1 MIPKASQR
9 GLGQDLATHLQNAF
23 DNEYVEIAEVR
34 GAVAR
39 DLHGAFAEWEV
50 CAHAMTG
57 CRNYLYSLSV
67 NPDPAQRALTRA
79 EYWDYIER
87 VEGKLGLSEQPRT
100 IVFHIKDGREHCHV
114 VWSRIDAEH
123 GKAVHQPFDRQ
134 KLMMVTR
141 QFAREHGLKLPD
153 GMVPDAGRERGKKKT
168 LSLYEKRQQDATGLT
183 KEERIRQVTEAWRRS
198 DSPRAFV
205 RALEERGYVLAT
217 GKRPYVLVDLY
228 GEMNA
233 LPKLIDDRAV
243 RTKDIRA
250 FLEQDFPPESLPSVD
265 EAKALVAQH
274 RQAIEDFKKAQGHAD
289 RLDDLNR
296 FQAERRAPL
305 ETENSEM
312 QARHARERESLEA
325 RQRGEKKI
333 LQAAHN
339 AEVGRVVAE
348 RKGRRSSGLVAIL
361 ARVSGFNAIRRQFDK
376 HHDKRRHERFIEEAR
391 ALDEPQARARQE
403 LQRRHEAQSLDMDR
417 RLRALAQVEAREL
430 QSLETALVKE
440 QRVKT
445 RARGGGNRMPALTL
459 DLKPR
464 GRRDAAS
471 KAKNRHGSRAAL
483 EEAAKTP
490 PETPKKTVSVREDF
504 TRAAGDDSSGGSG
517 GATGGSSDG
526 NKPTDPTKPGGPS
539 GPRRKRRR
547 DRDRDLDLDR

>member
-9 GLGQDLATHLQNAF
+9 GLGQDLATHLQNAY

-50 CAHAMTG
+50 CAHSMTG

-67 NPDPAQRALTRA
+67 NPDPAQNALTRA
-79 EYWDYIER
+79 QYRDYIER
-87 VEGKLGLSEQPRT
+87 VEGKLGLSGQPRAV
-100 IVFHIKDGREHCHV
+100 IFHIKDGREHCHV

-141 QFAREHGLKLPD
+141 RFAREHGIRLPD
-153 GMVPDAGRERGKKKT
+153 GMTPDAGRERGKKKS
-168 LSLYEKRQQDATGLT
+168 LSLYEKHQQDSTGLT
-183 KEERIRQVTEAWRRS
+183 KEERMRQVTDAWRRS
-198 DSPRAFV
+198 DGARAFV
-205 RALEERGYVLAT
+205 RALEELGYVLAT

-243 RTKDIRA
+243 RTRDIRA
-250 FLEQDFPPESLPSVD
+250 FLEQDFPLESLPSVD

-274 RQAIEDFKKAQGHAD
+274 RQAIEDFKKAQGQAD
-289 RLDDLNR
+289 RVEDLKR
-296 FQAERRAPL
+296 YQAERRAPL
-305 ETENSEM
+305 EAENNEM
-312 QARHARERESLEA
+312 QARHARERESLET
-325 RQRGEKKI
+325 RQRGNRQA
-333 LQAAHN
+333 LQAKHD
-339 AEVGRVVAE
+339 AEDRRVQDQRGGRKTA
-348 RKGRRSSGLVAIL
+348 GLVAIL

-376 HHDKRRHERFIEEAR
+376 HRDKRRLESFDEELR
-391 ALDEPQARARQE
+391 VLDDGQARERLE

-417 RLRALAQVEAREL
+417 RLRGLAQVEAREL
-430 QSLETALVKE
+430 KSLETERVKE

-445 RARGGGNRMPALTL
+445 RARGGNRMPALTL
-459 DLKPR
+459 ELKPR
-464 GRRDAAS
+464 GRRDAAM

-483 EEAAKTP
+483 DEATKTP
-490 PETPKKTVSVREDF
+490 PEIPKTTLSLREDF
-504 TRAAGDDSSGGSG
+504 TRAAGDGGAGGAG

-526 NKPTDPTKPGGPS
+526 HKPADPTKPS

-547 DRDRDLDLDR
+547 ERDRDMDLDR

>member
-9 GLGQDLATHLQNAF
+9 GLGQDLATHLQNAY

-67 NPDPAQRALTRA
+67 NPDPAQAALTRA
-79 EYWDYIER
+79 QYRDYIDR
-87 VEGKLGLSEQPRT
+87 VEGKLGLSAQPRA

-114 VWSRIDAEH
+114 VWSRIDTEH

-141 QFAREHGLKLPD
+141 QFAREHGIILPE
-153 GMVPDAGRERGKKKT
+153 GMVPDAGRERGKKKS
-168 LSLYEKRQQDATGLT
+168 LSLYEKHQQDATGLT

-198 DSPRAFV
+198 DGARAFV
-205 RALEERGYVLAT
+205 RALEELGYVLAT

-233 LPKLIDDRAV
+233 LPKLIDDRSV
-243 RTKDIRA
+243 RTRNIRA
-250 FLEQDFPPESLPSVD
+250 FLERDFPPESLPSVD

-274 RQAIEDFKKAQGHAD
+274 RQAIEDFKKAQVQAD
-289 RLDDLNR
+289 RVDALKRN
-296 FQAERRAPL
+296 QAQRRAPL
-305 ETENSEM
+305 EAESREM
-312 QARHARERESLEA
+312 QARHAREREGLET
-325 RQRGEKKI
+325 RQHGERLA
-333 LQAAHN
+333 LQAKHD
-339 AEVGRVVAE
+339 AEEKWVQDERGGR
-348 RKGRRSSGLVAIL
+348 KTGGLVAIL
-361 ARVSGFNAIRRQFDK
+361 ARVSGFNVLRRQFDK
-376 HHDKRRHERFIEEAR
+376 HRDKRRQDRFAEEVR
-391 ALDEPQARARQE
+391 ALDEPQARARLE

-417 RLRALAQVEAREL
+417 QLRALAQVEAREL
-430 QSLETALVKE
+430 KSLETEIVKE

-459 DLKPR
+459 ELKPP
-464 GRRDAAS
+464 GRRDAAF
-471 KAKNRHGSRAAL
+471 KARNRHGSRVAL
-483 EEAAKTP
+483 EEVAKTP
-490 PETPKKTVSVREDF
+490 PETPKKTLSMREDF
-504 TRAAGDDSSGGSG
+504 TRAAGEDGAGGSG
-517 GATGGSSDG
+517 GATSGSSDG
-526 NKPTDPTKPGGPS
+526 GKPTDPTKPDGPK
-539 GPRRKRRR
+539 RKRRR
-547 DRDRDLDLDR
+547 DRDRDIDLDR

>member
-9 GLGQDLATHLQNAF
+9 GLGQDLATHLQNAY
-23 DNEYVEIAEVR
+23 DNEYVEIAELR

-67 NPDPAQRALTRA
+67 NPDPAQAALTRTQ
-79 EYWDYIER
+79 YRDYIDR
-87 VEGKLGLSEQPRT
+87 VEGKLGLSGQPRAV
-100 IVFHIKDGREHCHV
+100 VFHIKDGREHCHV
-114 VWSRIDAEH
+114 VWSRIDTEH

-153 GMVPDAGRERGKKKT
+153 GMVPDAGRERGKKKS
-168 LSLYEKRQQDATGLT
+168 LSLYEKHQQDATGLT
-183 KEERIRQVTEAWRRS
+183 KEERIRQVTDAWRRS
-198 DSPRAFV
+198 DGARAFV

-243 RTKDIRA
+243 RTRDIRA
-250 FLEQDFPPESLPSVD
+250 FLERDFPPESLPSVD

-274 RQAIEDFKKAQGHAD
+274 RQAIEDFRKAQGHAD
-289 RLDDLNR
+289 RLDDLKR
-296 FQAERRAPL
+296 FQAERRIPL
-305 ETENSEM
+305 EAENREM

-325 RQRGEKKI
+325 RQRGERKT
-333 LQAAHN
+333 LEAAHD
-339 AEVGRVVAE
+339 AEVGRVQGE

-361 ARVSGFNAIRRQFDK
+361 ARVSGFNVLRRQFDK
-376 HHDKRRHERFIEEAR
+376 HHDKRRHERFIEEVR
-391 ALDEPQARARQE
+391 ALDEPQARAKLE

-417 RLRALAQVEAREL
+417 RLRGLAQVEGREL

-459 DLKPR
+459 DLKPP
-464 GRRDAAS
+464 GRRDAAA
-471 KAKNRHGSRAAL
+471 KARNRHGSRVAL
-483 EEAAKTP
+483 EEATKTP
-490 PETPKKTVSVREDF
+490 PETLKRTLSLREDF
-504 TRAAGDDSSGGSG
+504 TRAAGDDGVGGSG

-526 NKPTDPTKPGGPS
+526 NKPTDPTKPGGPK
-539 GPRRKRRR
+539 RKRRR
-547 DRDRDLDLDR
+547 DRDRDIDLDR

>member
-9 GLGQDLATHLQNAF
+9 GLGQDLATHLQNAY

-67 NPDPAQRALTRA
+67 NPDPAQRALSRA
-79 EYWDYIER
+79 EYYDYLDR
-87 VEGKLGLSEQPRT
+87 VETRLNLSGQPRAV
-100 IVFHIKDGREHCHV
+100 VFHIKDGREHCHV
-114 VWSRIDAEH
+114 VWSRIDAEQ

-141 QFAREHGLKLPD
+141 QFAREHGIRLPD
-153 GMVPDAGRERGKKKT
+153 GMVPDAGRERAKKKS
-168 LSLYEKRQQDATGLT
+168 LSLYEKRQQDKTGLT
-183 KEERIRQVTEAWRRS
+183 KEERVKQVTDAWRRS

-205 RALEERGYVLAT
+205 RALEELGYVLAT

-250 FLEQDFPPESLPSVD
+250 FLERDFPLQSLPSVD

-274 RQAIEDFKKAQGHAD
+274 RQAIEDFKKAQGQAD
-289 RLDDLNR
+289 RLDALKR
-296 FQAERRAPL
+296 IQAERRGVL
-305 ETENSEM
+305 ESGQAAM
-312 QARHARERESLEA
+312 RARHALERDNLDA
-325 RQRGEKKI
+325 RQRAQRQE
-333 LQAAHN
+333 LQAKHDAATQH
-339 AEVGRVVAE
+339 VQDQRG
-348 RKGRRSSGLVAIL
+348 GRRTAGLVAIL
-361 ARVSGFNAIRRQFDK
+361 GRVSGFNAIRRQFDK
-376 HHDKRRHERFIEEAR
+376 HRDKRRQERFDEEFH
-391 ALDEPQARARQE
+391 ALDEPQAREQLE
-403 LQRRHEAQSLDMDR
+403 LQRRHEAQNLDMDR
-417 RLRALAQVEAREL
+417 RLRALAQVEEREL
-430 QSLETALVKE
+430 QSLEIAIVKE

-459 DLKPR
+459 DLKPH
-464 GRRDAAS
+464 GRRDVAM
-471 KAKNRHGSRAAL
+471 KAKNRHGGRAAL
-483 EEAAKTP
+483 DEATKTP
-490 PETPKKTVSVREDF
+490 PETPKKTLSLREDF
-504 TRAAGDDSSGGSG
+504 TRAAGDGGAGGSG
-517 GATGGSSDG
+517 SGTGGSSDG
-526 NKPTDPTKPGGPS
+526 DKPTDPTKPDGPK
-539 GPRRKRRR
+539 RKRRR
-547 DRDRDLDLDR
+547 DRDRDIDLDR

>member
-9 GLGQDLATHLQNAF
+9 GLGQDLATHLQNAY

-67 NPDPAQRALTRA
+67 NPDPAQRALTRP

-87 VEGKLGLSEQPRT
+87 VEGKLGLSGQPRAIT
-100 IVFHIKDGREHCHV
+100 FHIKDGREHCHV

-123 GKAVHQPFDRQ
+123 GKAIHQPFDRQ

-141 QFAREHGLKLPD
+141 QFAREHGLRLPD
-153 GMVPDAGRERGKKKT
+153 GMVPDAGRERGKKKS
-168 LSLYEKRQQDATGLT
+168 LSLYEKHQQDATGLT
-183 KEERIRQVTEAWRRS
+183 KEERIRQVTEAWRHS
-198 DSPRAFV
+198 DGARAFV

-243 RTKDIRA
+243 RTRDIRA
-250 FLEQDFPPESLPSVD
+250 FLERDFPIESLPSVE
-265 EAKALVAQH
+265 EARALVAQH

-289 RLDDLNR
+289 RVDDLKR
-296 FQAERRAPL
+296 FQADRRAPL
-305 ETENSEM
+305 EAENREM

-325 RQRGEKKI
+325 RQRGERQV
-333 LQAAHN
+333 LQAEHD
-339 AEVGRVVAE
+339 AEDRRVQDQRGGR
-348 RKGRRSSGLVAIL
+348 KTTGLVAVL

-376 HHDKRRHERFIEEAR
+376 NRDKRRTERFDDELR
-391 ALDEPQARARQE
+391 ALKEPQAQARLE

-430 QSLETALVKE
+430 QSLETTLVKE

-445 RARGGGNRMPALTL
+445 RARGGNRMPALTL
-459 DLKPR
+459 DLKPH
-464 GRRDAAS
+464 GRRDAAF

-483 EEAAKTP
+483 EEATKTP
-490 PETPKKTVSVREDF
+490 PEIPKKTLSLREDF
-504 TRAAGDDSSGGSG
+504 TRAAGNDGAGGAG

-526 NKPTDPTKPGGPS
+526 HKPTDPTKPGGPN

-547 DRDRDLDLDR
+547 DRDRDIDLER

>member
-9 GLGQDLATHLQNAF
+9 GLGQDLATHLQNAY

-50 CAHAMTG
+50 CAHSMTG

-67 NPDPAQRALTRA
+67 NPDPAQGALTRA
-79 EYWDYIER
+79 QYHDYIER
-87 VEGKLGLSEQPRT
+87 VEGKLGLSGQPRAV
-100 IVFHIKDGREHCHV
+100 VFHIKDGREHCHV

-141 QFAREHGLKLPD
+141 QFAREHGLRLPD
-153 GMVPDAGRERGKKKT
+153 GMVPDAGRERGKKKS
-168 LSLYEKRQQDATGLT
+168 LSLYEKHQQEATGLT
-183 KEERIRQVTEAWRRS
+183 KEERMRQVTDAWRRS
-198 DSPRAFV
+198 DGARAFV
-205 RALEERGYVLAT
+205 RALEELGYVLAT

-243 RTKDIRA
+243 RTRDVRA
-250 FLEQDFPPESLPSVD
+250 FLESEFPPESLPSVE

-274 RQAIEDFKKAQGHAD
+274 RQAIEDFKRAQGQAD
-289 RLDDLNR
+289 RVENLKR

-305 ETENSEM
+305 EAESSEM
-312 QARHARERESLEA
+312 QARHARERESLEM
-325 RQRGEKKI
+325 RQRGERQA
-333 LQAAHN
+333 LQTKHD
-339 AEVGRVVAE
+339 AEDSRVQDE
-348 RKGRRSSGLVAIL
+348 RGGRRTAGLVAIL

-376 HHDKRRHERFIEEAR
+376 HGDKRRHERFAEELR
-391 ALDEPQARARQE
+391 SLDEPQSRARLE

-417 RLRALAQVEAREL
+417 RLRALGQVEAREL
-430 QSLETALVKE
+430 KSLETELVKD

-459 DLKPR
+459 DLKPP
-464 GRRDAAS
+464 GRRDAAM

-483 EEAAKTP
+483 DEATKTP
-490 PETPKKTVSVREDF
+490 PEAPKKTLSLREDF
-504 TRAAGDDSSGGSG
+504 TRAAGDG
-517 GATGGSSDG
+517 GASGVGGAASGSSDG
-526 NKPTDPTKPGGPS
+526 HKPTDPNKPDGP
-539 GPRRKRRR
+539 KRRR
-547 DRDRDLDLDR
+547 RRERDRDIDFER

>member
-9 GLGQDLATHLQNAF
+9 GLGQDLATHLQNAY

-67 NPDPAQRALTRA
+67 NPDPAQSALTRA
-79 EYWDYIER
+79 QYHDYIDR
-87 VEGKLGLSEQPRT
+87 VEGKLGLSGQPRA

-141 QFAREHGLKLPD
+141 QFAREHGLRLPD
-153 GMVPDAGRERGKKKT
+153 GMTPDAGRERGKKKS
-168 LSLYEKRQQDATGLT
+168 LSLYEKHQQDATGLT
-183 KEERIRQVTEAWRRS
+183 KEERMRQVTEAWRRS
-198 DSPRAFV
+198 DGPRAFV
-205 RALEERGYVLAT
+205 RALEELGYVLAT

-250 FLEQDFPPESLPSVD
+250 FLERDFPPESLPSVD

-274 RQAIEDFKKAQGHAD
+274 RQAIEDFKKAQGQAD
-289 RLDDLNR
+289 RVEDLKR
-296 FQAERRAPL
+296 FQADRRAPL
-305 ETENSEM
+305 EAENTEM

-325 RQRGEKKI
+325 RQRGERQA
-333 LQAAHN
+333 LQAKHDA
-339 AEVGRVVAE
+339 AEKRVQDQ
-348 RKGRRSSGLVAIL
+348 RHGRRSGGLVAVL
-361 ARVSGFNAIRRQFDK
+361 ARVSGFNVIRRQFDK
-376 HHDKRRHERFIEEAR
+376 HHDKRRQERFDEALR
-391 ALDEPQARARQE
+391 ALDEPQARARLE

-417 RLRALAQVEAREL
+417 RLRALTQVEAREL
-430 QSLETALVKE
+430 KSLETELVKE
-440 QRVKT
+440 RRVKT

-459 DLKPR
+459 ELKPR
-464 GRRDAAS
+464 GRRDVAM

-483 EEAAKTP
+483 EEATKTP
-490 PETPKKTVSVREDF
+490 PETPKKMLSLREDF
-504 TRAAGDDSSGGSG
+504 TRAAGDSGGGSG

-526 NKPTDPTKPGGPS
+526 HKPTDPTKPDGP
-539 GPRRKRRR
+539 KRRR
-547 DRDRDLDLDR
+547 RRERDRDMDLDR

>member
-9 GLGQDLATHLQNAF
+9 GLGQDLATHLQNAY

-67 NPDPAQRALTRA
+67 NPDPAQGQLTRA
-79 EYWDYIER
+79 QYRDYIDR
-87 VEGKLGLSEQPRT
+87 VEGKLGLSGQPRAV
-100 IVFHIKDGREHCHV
+100 VFHIKDGREHCHV
-114 VWSRIDAEH
+114 VWSRIDTEH

-141 QFAREHGLKLPD
+141 QFAREHGLALPD
-153 GMVPDAGRERGKKKT
+153 GMVPDAGRERGRKRR
-168 LSLYEKRQQDATGLT
+168 LSLYEEHQQDTTGLT

-198 DSPRAFV
+198 DGARAFV
-205 RALEERGYVLAT
+205 RALEELGYVLAT

-228 GEMNA
+228 REMNA

-243 RTKDIRA
+243 RTRDIRA
-250 FLEQDFPPESLPSVD
+250 FLQRDFPPESLPSVD

-274 RQAIEDFKKAQGHAD
+274 RQAIEDFKKAQGRAD
-289 RLDDLNR
+289 RVDALKAS
-296 FQAERRAPL
+296 QAERRGKL
-305 ETENSEM
+305 EGGQAAM
-312 QARHARERESLEA
+312 QARHVLECEDLVA
-325 RQRGEKKI
+325 RQRGERQA
-333 LQAAHN
+333 LQAAYD
-339 AEVGRVVAE
+339 AETKRLQGQRG
-348 RKGRRSSGLVAIL
+348 GRRTTGLVAIL
-361 ARVSGFNAIRRQFDK
+361 ARVSGFNAIRRNLDK
-376 HHDKRRHERFIEEAR
+376 HHDTRRHERFLDELR
-391 ALDEPQARARQE
+391 ALEEPQARARQE

-417 RLRALAQVEAREL
+417 QRRALAQVEAREL
-430 QSLETALVKE
+430 KSLDTTLLKE
-440 QRVKT
+440 QRVRS

-459 DLKPR
+459 DLKPP

-471 KAKNRHGSRAAL
+471 KAKDRYGSRVAL

-490 PETPKKTVSVREDF
+490 PETPKKTLSMREDF
-504 TRAAGDDSSGGSG
+504 TRAAGDGGVG
-517 GATGGSSDG
+517 GTGGSSDG
-526 NKPTDPTKPGGPS
+526 GKPTDPTKPDGPK
-539 GPRRKRRR
+539 RKRRR
-547 DRDRDLDLDR
+547 DRDRDIDLDR

>member
-9 GLGQDLATHLQNAF
+9 GLGQDLATHLQNAY

-67 NPDPAQRALTRA
+67 NPDPAQRTLTRA
-79 EYWDYIER
+79 EYRDYIDR
-87 VEGKLGLSEQPRT
+87 VESKLGLFGQPRAIT
-100 IVFHIKDGREHCHV
+100 FHIKDGREHCHV

-123 GKAVHQPFDRQ
+123 GKAIHQPFDRQ

-141 QFAREHGLKLPD
+141 QFAREHGLRLPD
-153 GMVPDAGRERGKKKT
+153 GMTLDAGRERGKKKS
-168 LSLYEKRQQDATGLT
+168 LSLYEKHQQDATGLT
-183 KEERIRQVTEAWRRS
+183 KEERIRQVTDAWRRS
-198 DSPRAFV
+198 DGARAFV
-205 RALEERGYVLAT
+205 RALEEHGYVLAT

-250 FLEQDFPPESLPSVD
+250 FLEPDFPTESLPSVD

-274 RQAIEDFKKAQGHAD
+274 RQAIDDFKKAQVQAD
-289 RLDDLNR
+289 RVEDLKR
-296 FQAERRAPL
+296 SQAERRAPL
-305 ETENSEM
+305 EAEYSEM
-312 QARHARERESLEA
+312 QARHGLERESLET
-325 RQRGEKKI
+325 RQRRERQT
-333 LQAAHN
+333 LQAKHQ
-339 AEVGRVVAE
+339 AEANRAQDQ
-348 RKGRRSSGLVAIL
+348 RGRRRTGGLVAIL
-361 ARVSGFNAIRRQFDK
+361 ARVSGFNALRRQFDQ
-376 HHDKRRHERFIEEAR
+376 HRDKRRLDRFDEELR
-391 ALDEPQARARQE
+391 ALDEPQARARLE

-430 QSLETALVKE
+430 KSLETGLEKE

-464 GRRDAAS
+464 GRRDAAT
-471 KAKNRHGSRAAL
+471 KAKNRHGSRTAL
-483 EEAAKTP
+483 DEATKTS
-490 PETPKKTVSVREDF
+490 PETPKKTLSLREDF
-504 TRAAGDDSSGGSG
+504 TRAAGNGGAGGTG

-526 NKPTDPTKPGGPS
+526 GKPTDPSKPRGPK
-539 GPRRKRRR
+539 RKRRR
-547 DRDRDLDLDR
+547 DRDLDLER